1 MDTRDLYK
9 LVRELSEERDDVV
22 NLYDSVDLELN
33 EGFIIETGVVG
44 FTEDGVIVHLDED
57 AMEFLGFN
65 GVLLESEEQ
74 INEDRDSIEAVANA
88 VLNRISRQH
97 TDLLSKF
104 GPSAVMAA
112 VDDVAEFAGGS
123 GLEEIGSS
131 DVSIWTKQV
140 IQDLEAGH
148 HKNLHENPAL
158 MALGRAAA
166 VGAGS
171 ELAGRVADKIGLEE
185 GGHSDV
191 EEFKAKISTSDD
203 PFDLVYDAISGK
215 HGETIRAAMQEMY
228 DDIVIDFRL
237 HPDDDFEKVIDKML
251 DYLDADS
258 VMKEGS
264 GNFSEDYTDIKFD
277 ARSTADYAEQIS
289 QAIQKVTGAP
299 VSITPERGDPRD
311 EGKYN
316 LVVNPSTDN
325 REVGYIVKDGNDGAT
340 LENISKAIDPFYR
353 MFREKGWVFTQPFRG
368 AFTIGVPAPDE
379 LSEIKRLA
387 HGEEEVAEGLGK
399 ALLGGAALIAAIT
412 GVNKM
417 QADSMMKSEPQL
429 VALAQMRQEAF
440 VQNDDEKVKQ
450 LDDRIKKTMDHI
462 SVTGRPVMDIDGKPV
477 DPRQPV
483 GEAEYQGRE
492 VTLNKPTAGDVAKSK
507 VYVKN
512 AKGNVVKVNFGDK
525 NMTIKK
531 SNPARRKSF
540 RARHRCENPGPKW
553 KARYWSCRAW

>member
-33 EGFIIETGVVG
+33 EGFVIETGIVG
-44 FTEDGVIVHLDED
+44 FMEDGVIVHLDED

-65 GVLLESEEQ
+65 GVLLESEDMSEGAV
-74 INEDRDSIEAVANA
+74 NDAVAEA

-104 GPSAVMAA
+104 GPQAVMDA
-112 VDDVAEFAGGS
+112 VDDLAADVGEV
-123 GLEEIGSS
+123 EEIGSS
-131 DVSIWTKQV
+131 DVSIWTKDV
-140 IQDLEAGH
+140 IDSLEAGYYKH
-148 HKNLHENPAL
+148 LHENPVL
-158 MALGRAAA
+158 MAVGRAAA
-166 VGAGS
+166 AGAGS

-185 GGHSDV
+185 SGSSDV
-191 EEFKAKISTSDD
+191 DEFKAKISTSDD
-203 PFDLVYDAISGK
+203 PFELVYDAISGK
-215 HGETIRAAMQEMY
+215 YGETIRAAMQDMY

-237 HPDDDFEKVIDKML
+237 HPDDDFEKIIDKML

-258 VMKEGS
+258 EM
-264 GNFSEDYTDIKFD
+264 N
-277 ARSTADYAEQIS
+277 EQI
-289 QAIQKVTGAP
+289 
-299 VSITPERGDPRD
+299 
-311 EGKYN
+311 
-316 LVVNPSTDN
+316 
-325 REVGYIVKDGNDGAT
+325 
-340 LENISKAIDPFYR
+340 
-353 MFREKGWVFTQPFRG
+353 
-368 AFTIGVPAPDE
+368 DE
-379 LSEIKRLA
+379 LADIKRLA
-387 HGEEEVAEGLGK
+387 GQEEVDEGLGK

-462 SVTGRPVMDIDGKPV
+462 SVTGRPVMDIDGNPV

-483 GEAEYQGRE
+483 GEAEYQGRK